1 MPSPGIAPTGMR
13 APVEITRVV
22 RRSLQV
28 VGSYGSRVR
37 SDVPRLL
44 SLVESGVLAPTES
57 VTRRY
62 ALKEAPAAYEAL
74 DRREIVGR
82 AIVTTG

>member
-1 MPSPGIAPTGMR
+1 
-13 APVEITRVV
+13 V
-22 RRSLQV
+22 RRSLQI

-44 SLVESGVLAPTES
+44 SLVESGILAPTAS

-62 ALKEAPAAYEAL
+62 ALEDAPEAYAAL

-82 AIVTTG
+82 AIVTTSPS